1 MSHVFGP
8 LSDVPSPDMYSGPR
22 EMAWI
27 YDTFTMMN
35 AKSPVANPQAVVTGK
50 PAAFGGIELRKEAT
64 ALGGVYVLE
73 EAFRR
78 GDIKADRGLAGKT
91 VAVQGFGKV
100 GSAVARLLHERG
112 ARIVAVSDSRGGI
125 YCAEGIDPAEVLD
138 YKHASKEK
146 SVTGYRALAAME
158 RDAIQTVACDIF
170 VPAAGQDSLTAHYA
184 RKLQASIVLELANG
198 PVTLQADEVLAEK
211 GVFVIPDFVAN
222 AGGVVASYYE
232 WQANL
237 RYDRQTGT
245 DVYRERLRE
254 QMTQTYTRARDMQLE
269 LSKRCRAVSL
279 REAGLIYGIE
289 ELHDHI
295 RERGI
300 FP

>member
-1 MSHVFGP
+1 
-8 LSDVPSPDMYSGPR
+8 MYSGPR

-35 AKSPVANPQAVVTGK
+35 ARNPVSNPQAVVTGK
-50 PAAFGGIELRKEAT
+50 PVAFGGIELRTGAT

-78 GDIKADRGLAGKT
+78 GDIAAGGGLAGKT
-91 VAVQGFGKV
+91 AAIQGFGKV
-100 GSAVARLLHERG
+100 GAVAARLLHERG
-112 ARIVAVSDSRGGI
+112 ARIVALSDSRGGI
-125 YCAEGIDPAEVLD
+125 YCPEGIDPAEVLD
-138 YKHASKEK
+138 YKRASKEK
-146 SVTGYRALAAME
+146 SITGYRGLKVLE

-170 VPAAGQDSLTAHYA
+170 VPAAGQDSLTALHA
-184 RKLQASIVLELANG
+184 EKLQASIVLELANG
-198 PVTLQADEVLAEK
+198 PATLQADEMLAAK
-211 GVFVIPDFVAN
+211 GVFVIPDFIAN

-245 DVYRERLRE
+245 DVYRKRLQE
-254 QMTQTYTRARDMQLE
+254 QMIQTYERARATQLDY
-269 LSKRCRAVSL
+269 SKRCRAISL
-279 REAGLIYGIE
+279 REAGLIYGIV

-295 RERGI
+295 RERDI